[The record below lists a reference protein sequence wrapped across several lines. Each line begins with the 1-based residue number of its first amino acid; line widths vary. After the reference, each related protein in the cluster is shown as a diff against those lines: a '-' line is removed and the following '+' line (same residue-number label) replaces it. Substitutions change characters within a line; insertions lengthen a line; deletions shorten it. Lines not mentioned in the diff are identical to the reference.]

1 MPTFR
6 VGQLYHPTRTTWPE
20 SAQYSYRAGTH
31 ELVAFYPNPSFR
43 EVKAFASGA
52 AQFGL
57 FTRSPALWLLSRFG
71 DLPWSDHPYSWHL
84 VPEHERDLPSADLEA
99 EKRALCQVMLVDAAT
114 GILRVIRVV
123 SWTPE
128 FTRAMNAAI
137 RVQAST
143 PWDARAFDATIARAY
158 DELDTVAM
166 VRGAVAHCV
175 GGAE

>member
-6 VGQLYHPTRTTWPE
+6 VGSLYNPIRTTWPE

-31 ELVAFYPNPSFR
+31 ELVAFYVEPSVR
-43 EVKAFASGA
+43 EVKAFETGPCEFALCVRES
-52 AQFGL
+52 
-57 FTRSPALWLLSRFG
+57 ALWLLSRFG

-99 EKRALCQVMLVDAAT
+99 GRRALCQVLLVDATT
-114 GILRVIRVV
+114 GILRAIRLV
-123 SWTPE
+123 SWSPE
-128 FTRAMNAAI
+128 FTRAMHAAI
-137 RVQAST
+137 RAQAST

-166 VRGAVAHCV
+166 VREATAHCV